1 VSIFQDF
8 DTCAI
13 FSNRHKKGGALVVIT
28 KTLNF
33 ENTKKNVI
41 TSKYNVTVRKFQT
54 VLLTLAYIRES
65 VMDAGLTQ

>member
-13 FSNRHKKGGALVVIT
+13 FSNFHKKGGELVVVT

-54 VLLTLAYIRES
+54 VLLTLAYIKES
-65 VMDAGLTQ
+65 VMDASLTQ